1 MSTSLEERDLEA
13 REARGTR
20 ARTTYSTPVW
30 AWLIKIVLLG
40 TVSAVA
46 LLGALTA
53 ASKGSWLVM
62 AGFVVIALVCLVVY
76 LPAHRLL
83 PAKYMTP
90 GLVFLLIFTVGA
102 MIYTVYVAF
111 TNYGDGHTLTKDDAI
126 VSIQQQNQARV
137 PDTPAY
143 PATIAEKDGMLWLAI
158 VKDDQVLVGHNG
170 QPVAPVEGAELTSL
184 GAVKAIPGFRILQF
198 AEVSNRSAEVSA
210 LQVPLSTEVTDGYY
224 RTTTGSQ
231 AFVYNSTI
239 SYDRGNDTFTTTEGV
254 VYTDSGSGNF
264 VGPDGQILDPGWR
277 VGVGF
282 DNFRTAF
289 TNQDIRGP
297 FLAITAWTFG
307 FAFLSVLTTFALG
320 LFLAIVM
327 NDPKMRGQKVYR
339 TLLILPYAFPAFLS
353 ALIFAGLF
361 NQEFGFINQVVLG
374 GSDVPWLTD
383 PWWAKAAIL
392 LTNLWLGYPYMFLV
406 STGALQSIPEDILE
420 AAKVDGAS
428 PWKTF
433 LSIKLPLLMV
443 PLAPL
448 LISSFAFNFNN
459 FTLVFLLTRG
469 WPQFSGTTLN
479 VGHTDILITMVY
491 KLAGLDGSARHDY
504 GLASA
509 FSILI
514 FLLVGLVSYLGF
526 RQTKTLE
533 NLN

>member
-1 MSTSLEERDLEA
+1 MSTSLEEREA
-13 REARGTR
+13 KGTR
-20 ARTTYSTPVW
+20 ARATYSTPLWVW
-30 AWLIKIVLLG
+30 VIKIVLLG
-40 TVSAVA
+40 TITAIA

-53 ASKGSWLVM
+53 ATKGSWLVM
-62 AGFVVIALVCLVVY
+62 AGFLVIALVCLLVY
-76 LPAHRLL
+76 LPPNRFL
-83 PAKYMTP
+83 PAKYLTP
-90 GLVFLLIFTVGA
+90 GLIFLLIFTVGA
-102 MIYTVYVAF
+102 MIYTVWVAF
-111 TNYGDGHTLTKDDAI
+111 TNYGDGHSVSKDDAI
-126 VSIQQQNQARV
+126 VSILQQNQARV

-143 PATIAEKDGMLWLAI
+143 PAAVAEKDGMLWLVI

-170 QPVAPVEGAELTSL
+170 QPMEPVEGAELTSL
-184 GAVKAIPGFRILQF
+184 GGVRSVPGFRTLEF
-198 AEVSNRSAEVSA
+198 AELSSRSAEVGD
-210 LQVPLSTEVTDGYY
+210 LQVPLTDNAADGYY

-239 SYDRGNDTFTTTEGV
+239 TYDQAADTFTDTNGV
-254 VYTDSGSGNF
+254 VYTDNGEGNF
-264 VGPDGQILDPGWR
+264 ASPDGRTLDPGWR
-277 VGVGF
+277 VAVGF

-289 TNQDIRGP
+289 SSEEIRGP
-297 FLAITAWTFG
+297 FLAITAWTFA
-307 FAFLSVLTTFALG
+307 FAFLSVLTTFVLG

-327 NDPKMRGQKVYR
+327 NEPRMTGQKVYR

-361 NQEFGFINQVVLG
+361 NQEFGFVNQVLLG
-374 GSDVPWLTD
+374 GADIPWLTD
-383 PWWAKAAIL
+383 ATWAKVAIL

-428 PWKTF
+428 PWRTF
-433 LSIKLPLLMV
+433 MSIKLPLLMV

-469 WPQFSGTTLN
+469 WPQFADTSLN

-491 KLAGLDGSARHDY
+491 KLAGLDGSTRHDY

-514 FLLVGLVSYLGF
+514 FILVGLVSYIGF

>member
-1 MSTSLEERDLEA
+1 MSTSLEE

-20 ARTTYSTPVW
+20 ARATYSTPLW
-30 AWLIKIVLLG
+30 AWVIKIVLLG
-40 TVSAVA
+40 IVSAVA

-62 AGFVVIALVCLVVY
+62 AGFLVIGVLCLLVY
-76 LPAHRLL
+76 LPPNRLL
-83 PAKYMTP
+83 PAKYLTP
-90 GLVFLLIFTVGA
+90 GLVFLLVFTVGA
-102 MIYTVYVAF
+102 MVYTVYVAF
-111 TNYGDGHTLTKDDAI
+111 TNYGDGHTLSKQDAI
-126 VSIQQQNQARV
+126 ASIQKQNQARV

-143 PATIAEKDGMLWLAI
+143 PSAIAEKDGKLYLVIAKDGEVLAGTN
-158 VKDDQVLVGHNG
+158 DE
-170 QPVAPVEGAELTSL
+170 PMVAVQGGELTSL
-184 GAVKAIPGFRILQF
+184 GAPKTVPGYRVLQF
-198 AEVSNRSAEVSA
+198 AEVSAKSREVSA
-210 LQVPLSTEVTDGYY
+210 LQVPLSQDVADGYY

-239 SYDRGNDTFTTTEGV
+239 TYDKAKDAFTDAKGV
-254 VYTDSGSGNF
+254 VWTDNGKGNF
-264 VGPDGQILDPGWR
+264 ARSDGTILDPGWR

-282 DNFRTAF
+282 HNFASAF
-289 TNQDIRGP
+289 TNDDIRGP
-297 FLAITAWTFG
+297 FLKITAWTFA
-307 FAFLSVLTTFALG
+307 FAILSVFTTFVLG

-353 ALIFAGLF
+353 ALIFAGLY
-361 NQEFGFINQVVLG
+361 NQEFGFINQVLLG
-374 GSDVPWLTD
+374 GADIPWLTH

-406 STGALQSIPEDILE
+406 STGALQSVPEDILE

-433 LSIKLPLLMV
+433 TSIKLPLLMV

-459 FTLVFLLTRG
+459 FTLIFLLTRG
-469 WPQFSGTTLN
+469 WPQFTETSLN

-491 KLAGLDGSARHDY
+491 KLAGLDGTTRHDY

-514 FLLVGLVSYLGF
+514 FILVGLVSYIGF